1 MKLRK
6 ITASLMATA
15 LISCA
20 ASAVSANALGLN
32 GEQDMPLISITSE
45 YVDMPLKGD
54 IDGDG
59 AVTLKDT
66 AIMKEY
72 LNKQYFTIFDKTLKV
87 CDVNWD
93 GKADEKDIALMP
105 SNLKSTS
112 LVSRIGCPI
121 NYRPRNTGD
130 LNSDGIV
137 NIKDLNVLAE
147 YLLNG
152 SDIKIMRIGGAV
164 DKNDINCDY
173 KVDINDYNA
182 LKDYI
187 LETKIVKKY

>member
-6 ITASLMATA
+6 ITASVMAAAAMACSFSA
-15 LISCA
+15 LSVNA
-20 ASAVSANALGLN
+20 AGIN
-32 GEQDMPLISITSE
+32 GEQDMPLITITSD

-54 IDGDG
+54 VDGDG

-72 LNKQYFTIFDKTLKV
+72 LNQKQYTFFDRTSKI

-93 GKADEKDIALMP
+93 GKFDKSDIALMP
-105 SNLKSTS
+105 SNMKNILLNTIS
-112 LVSRIGCPI
+112 VPY
-121 NYRPRNTGD
+121 NYKPRNTGD